1 MYIIELAYN
10 PWKRIFD
17 LMFSSVALLVLTLPL
32 ILIWVLFRMTYSG
45 VPFFFGVPVVGLEG
59 RRIKLWKISTMVADA
74 HLKIDDLLKDNPALK
89 SEWERDYKLK
99 EDPRVLPGFGNLL
112 RKTSMNEFPQFWNV
126 LCGEMSIV
134 GPRPISKG
142 EELRYIEIAGEDF
155 LKRRHSIRPGIT
167 GLWQVS
173 GRNNVSYEERVEF
186 DRRYLSDR
194 SLWIDLKIVL
204 LTPWRVIMGK
214 GAY

>member
-1 MYIIELAYN
+1 MELAYDL
-10 PWKRIFD
+10 WKRLFD
-17 LMFSSVALLVLTLPL
+17 LIFSSLALLVVILPL
-32 ILIWVLFRMTYSG
+32 VLIWVLFRVTYSG
-45 VPFFFGVPVVGLEG
+45 VPFFFGVPAVGLEG
-59 RRIKLWKISTMVADA
+59 KKIKLWKISTMVADS
-74 HLKIDDLLKDNPALK
+74 HLKIEDLIKDNPALK

-99 EDPRVLPGFGNLL
+99 EDPRVLPGLGNLL
-112 RKTSMNEFPQFWNV
+112 RKTSINEFPQFWNV

-142 EELRYIEIAGEDF
+142 EELRYIEIAGEEF
-155 LKRRHSIRPGIT
+155 LRCRHSVRPGIT

-186 DRRYLSDR
+186 DRRYLADR
-194 SLWIDLKIVL
+194 SSWMDLKIVL
-204 LTPWRVIMGK
+204 LTPWRVIIGK

>member
-45 VPFFFGVPVVGLEG
+45 VPFFFGVPEG

-142 EELRYIEIAGEDF
+142 EEVKYIEIAGEDF
-155 LKRRHSIRPGIT
+155 LKWRQSVRPGIT